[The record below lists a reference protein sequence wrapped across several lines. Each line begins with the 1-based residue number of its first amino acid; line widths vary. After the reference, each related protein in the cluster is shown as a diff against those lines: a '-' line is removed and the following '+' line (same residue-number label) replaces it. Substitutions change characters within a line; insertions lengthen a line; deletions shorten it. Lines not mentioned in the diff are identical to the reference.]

1 MSKEFINSHYYLMS
15 VLLIVIALGIFF
27 LRFEKRKPAVKEF
40 VTLAVLSAIAVA
52 ARAAFVMVP
61 HFKPM
66 TGIIMIT
73 GIAFGSGAGFFVGAV
88 SGFISNFIFG
98 QGPWTPWQ
106 MIAYGIAGA
115 MAGILSKKKQTSKKQ
130 IFLTAVYGFLVVLLL
145 VGPILDTC
153 AIFTMSNV
161 VNAKTAAAIYL
172 SGLPV
177 NAVHGAATFLTLLLL
192 CRPMIEKL
200 ERMKQKYG
208 IMDREQA

>member
-15 VLLIVIALGIFF
+15 MLIIVIAFGIFF
-27 LRFEKRKPAVKEF
+27 ICFEKKKLEVKEL

-52 ARAAFVMVP
+52 SRAAFVMVP

-66 TGIIMIT
+66 TGIIMIC
-73 GIAFGSGAGFFVGAV
+73 GMAFGSGAGFFVGAV
-88 SGFISNFIFG
+88 SGFVSNFIFG

-106 MIAYGIAGA
+106 MLAYGIAGA
-115 MAGILSKKKQTSKKQ
+115 MAGLFRKRNITTKKQ
-130 IFLTAVYGFLVVLLL
+130 ILFRAVYGFFVVLLL

-161 VNAKTAAAIYL
+161 VNAETAAAIYL

-192 CRPMIEKL
+192 CRPMTEKL
-200 ERMKQKYG
+200 ERIRIKYG
-208 IMDREQA
+208 IMEREKA

>member
-1 MSKEFINSHYYLMS
+1 MSMLI
-15 VLLIVIALGIFF
+15 IVIAFGIFF
-27 LRFEKRKPAVKEF
+27 ICFEKKKLEVKEL

-52 ARAAFVMVP
+52 SRAAFVMVP

-66 TGIIMIT
+66 TGIIMIC
-73 GIAFGSGAGFFVGAV
+73 GMAFGSGAGFFVGAV
-88 SGFISNFIFG
+88 SGFVSNFIFG

-106 MIAYGIAGA
+106 MLAYGIAGA
-115 MAGILSKKKQTSKKQ
+115 MAGLFRKRNITTKKQ
-130 IFLTAVYGFLVVLLL
+130 ILFRAVYGFFVVLLL

-161 VNAKTAAAIYL
+161 VNAETAAAIYL

-192 CRPMIEKL
+192 CRPMTEKL
-200 ERMKQKYG
+200 ERIRIKYG
-208 IMDREQA
+208 IMEREKA